1 LAQFPNTLHR
11 AKDTYAPSVI
21 SKYIMS
27 LAQNFNSFYGKE
39 RIAVDNQKILQAN
52 LAFARSIQIVL
63 NEGLRL
69 LGIKALKEM

>member
-1 LAQFPNTLHR
+1 
-11 AKDTYAPSVI
+11 
-21 SKYIMS
+21 MS

-39 RIAVDNQKILQAN
+39 RIAVDDQKILQAN